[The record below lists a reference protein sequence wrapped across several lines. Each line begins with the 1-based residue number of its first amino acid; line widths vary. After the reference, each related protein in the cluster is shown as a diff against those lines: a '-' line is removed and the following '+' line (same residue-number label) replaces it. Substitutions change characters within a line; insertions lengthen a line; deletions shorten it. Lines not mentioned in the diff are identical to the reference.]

1 MFRKGDFWSM
11 TPGSTPASLNPKYGC
26 SLQPLVPPP
35 ATYYSFMSS
44 LTPVRNTPVYYS
56 PHTTLSVTSLCP
68 SADSNARI
76 KERPRFTLG
85 CFKIF
90 KPRCDTSHIKKTATL
105 VAHRAY
111 CPLKMSNLRHNTIN
125 MLACAI
131 FSQTNPVFKFT

>member
-1 MFRKGDFWSM
+1 MEHDSWLNSRISQSQIWMLF
-11 TPGSTPASLNPKYGC
+11 TASR
-26 SLQPLVPPP
+26 
-35 ATYYSFMSS
+35 TSS
-44 LTPVRNTPVYYS
+44 RHILLLYELTDTRRAIHLFITHLTP
-56 PHTTLSVTSLCP
+56 HCLSHRSAP

-76 KERPRFTLG
+76 KERPRFTLE
-85 CFKIF
+85 CFMIF